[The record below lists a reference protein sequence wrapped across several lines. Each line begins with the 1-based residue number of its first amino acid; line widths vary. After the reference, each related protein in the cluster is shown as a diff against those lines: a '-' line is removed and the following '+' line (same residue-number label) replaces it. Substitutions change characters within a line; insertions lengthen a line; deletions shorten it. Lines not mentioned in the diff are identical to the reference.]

1 MGANRLT
8 DIYVRLSRVASFADW
23 VVPVKY
29 GINKVAKCH
38 CLSCGLY
45 ELCHYTRIKLL
56 CYYKND

>member
-8 DIYVRLSRVASFADW
+8 DIYVRLLRVASFADW

-56 CYYKND
+56 